1 MSRTV
6 DVVVT
11 GNAKAVVDAVIVAVR
26 RGQRV
31 LVVLSTDIQAA
42 QRLRRAVRKAANTKD
57 RQLVVMAN
65 AEIVCVEAIDCVEAV
80 LIRYGRT
87 RRLTAVNA
95 SAFLSADE
103 GKGFSRELGKY
114 NSGSR
119 ALRTYRRTP

>member
-6 DVVVT
+6 DLVVAGKT
-11 GNAKAVVDAVIVAVR
+11 KAVVDAAIGAVR

-31 LVVLSTDIQAA
+31 LVVLSTDTRTAL
-42 QRLRRAVRKAANTKD
+42 RFRRDVRRAANARD
-57 RQLVVMAN
+57 GQLMVMAN

-95 SAFLSADE
+95 SAFVSPDD
-103 GKGFSRELGKY
+103 GNGFRRELGRY
-114 NSGSR
+114 SSGSR
-119 ALRTYRRTP
+119 ALRTFRRSP

>member
-11 GNAKAVVDAVIVAVR
+11 GETKEIVDAVIVAVR

-31 LVVLSTDIQAA
+31 LVVLSTDTQTA
-42 QRLRRAVRKAANTKD
+42 QRLRRDVRKAANAKA
-57 RQLVVMAN
+57 RQLTVMAN
-65 AEIVCVEAIDCVEAV
+65 AEIVCVEAIDDVEAV
-80 LIRYGRT
+80 LIRYART

-95 SAFLSADE
+95 SAFVSADE
-103 GKGFSRELGKY
+103 GNGFSRELGRY

-119 ALRTYRRTP
+119 ALRTCHRTP